1 MIGVERIS
9 NDTRLVD
16 LTVGEL
22 KELFQSFIPP
32 EDKYVE
38 EKKYAYGLDGIAEAF
53 RISKS
58 SAYRLKRSGKIDKAI
73 IQEGQKI
80 IMDIPLA
87 FQLLKKK

>member
-9 NDTRLVD
+9 NDTRLID

-22 KELFQSFIPP
+22 KALFQSFIP
-32 EDKYVE
+32 EEKDIE
-38 EKKYAYGLDGIAEAF
+38 EKKYVYGLEGIAQLF
-53 RISKS
+53 NCSKS

-80 IMDIPLA
+80 IVDVSLA
-87 FQLLKKK
+87 LKLLSNK

>member
-9 NDTRLVD
+9 NDTRLID

-22 KELFQSFIPP
+22 KALFQSFIP
-32 EDKYVE
+32 EDKNIE
-38 EKKYAYGLDGIAEAF
+38 EKKYAYGLDGIAETF
-53 RISKS
+53 GISKS